1 MATKQLTEEEL
12 MSAPIYTLDRTQIE
26 QRTAIMKLRREE
38 MEYDLAKTAVEK
50 HKDEV
55 EERRRK
61 MENRVRDIQAERE
74 RIEGEQA
81 SCAHNTGGRGLEGI
95 LNGDGFIY
103 GSSTGGFVLPT
114 GELYF
119 LCCRC
124 GKEWHRPSKRA
135 VIEGK
140 LSLAAY
146 RKQEQ
151 EFVAVSRLRRES
163 YAPSNGEWC
172 AASQFTIPKLIRQAQ
187 KDDEDFATWL
197 KEHDQE
203 VMASA

>member
-1 MATKQLTEEEL
+1 MAPKQLSEDEL
-12 MSAPIYTLDRTQIE
+12 LAAPLFTLNREQID
-26 QRTAIMKLRREE
+26 QRMAIIACRKAE
-38 MEYDLAKTAVEK
+38 MEYDLACTAVEK

-55 EERRRK
+55 EERKRK
-61 MENRVRDIQAERE
+61 MENRVRDIEAERE
-74 RIEGEQA
+74 KTESEQR

-135 VIEGK
+135 VIEGRM
-140 LSLAAY
+140 SLAAY

-187 KDDEDFATWL
+187 KDDEDFAEWL
-197 KEHDQE
+197 KQHDRE